1 MKKHPLRNAQVQTPK
16 KSPASNS
23 SAPEPKKSVN
33 ATVEKA
39 PAPRDEQAP

>member
-1 MKKHPLRNAQVQTPK
+1 MKNEETTKAIATPPLKKETVAPTPPRPVSK
-16 KSPASNS
+16 
-23 SAPEPKKSVN
+23 N